1 VQIATFSNHALKL
14 EYDTVVT
21 DRIYRSDESVLR
33 IATESQWVKSS
44 AANGGEKVAQNWHD
58 RAATV
63 FECEKQ
69 PASASRGMVVSNHP
83 LASAAGVEMLAAGG
97 NAVDAA
103 IATLFA
109 LTVVEPMMVGIIG
122 GGMAHIRTSD
132 GSHRFI
138 DGQSTVPLAVRPD
151 TYTSKPGSPHDVF
164 DTVGDENLNGPKAV
178 AVPGS
183 LKAWCET
190 LARFGTMSLAD
201 VMQPA
206 IKHAARGFVVT
217 PYLHECISDSAA
229 VMLKDKPISA
239 IYLPRGAPLKPGER
253 VVQSEYAETL
263 SYIAQHGPD
272 ALYNGLLGN
281 VLVDYMKAKNGFI
294 AHEDLKTYKTVE
306 RQPIRAD
313 YRGWQIM
320 GPPPPAASGVHI
332 AQMLNILEGYDI
344 ASLGFGTA
352 QTIHYLAEVMKI
364 AFADREAASGDPAY
378 INVPVERL
386 TSKVYAD
393 ERRRTIEDAKAQAW
407 GAGVEQLESACTTH
421 MTAADSFGNVVA
433 TTQTINN
440 LFGAKILIPGL
451 GTIPNNYMH
460 LYDPRPGHALSLA
473 PGKRVTTS
481 MSPVMALRDGRLRYA
496 LGLPG
501 GKRIFPS
508 AMQALVNL
516 IDHSMTLQEAVE
528 APRVWTEGNALEVE
542 PAVPESVRERL
553 RAMGHKVVAM
563 STVGGGM
570 NGIAFDEDG
579 RLSGAAC
586 WRADGTPIG
595 MSGGLARAGVRFGLR

>member
-1 VQIATFSNHALKL
+1 MT
-14 EYDTVVT
+14 
-21 DRIYRSDESVLR
+21 
-33 IATESQWVKSS
+33 
-44 AANGGEKVAQNWHD
+44 ANWRD
-58 RAATV
+58 RAATS

-69 PASASRGMVVSNHP
+69 PASSSRGMVVSNHP
-83 LASAAGVEMLAAGG
+83 LASSAGVEMLAAGG
-97 NAVDAA
+97 NAIDAA

-122 GGMAHIRTSD
+122 GGMAHIRLAD

-151 TYTSKPGSPHDVF
+151 TYTSKPGSAHDVF
-164 DTVGDENLNGPKAV
+164 DTVDDENLNGPRAV

-190 LARFGTMSLAD
+190 LQRFGTMSLAD

-206 IKHAARGFVVT
+206 IKHASRGYAAT
-217 PYLHECISDSAA
+217 PYLHECIADSASE
-229 VMLKDKPISA
+229 MLKDRPISA
-239 IYLPRGAPLKPGER
+239 IYLPKGEPLKAGER
-253 VVQSEYAETL
+253 VVQPEYAETL
-263 SYIAQHGPD
+263 SYIAQHGPG
-272 ALYNGLLGN
+272 ALYSGLLGN
-281 VLVDYMKAKNGFI
+281 VLVDYMKAKGGFI
-294 AHEDLKTYKTVE
+294 THEDLRTYNTVE

-313 YRGWQIM
+313 YRGWQIL

-344 ASLGFGTA
+344 TASGFGTA
-352 QTIHYLAEVMKI
+352 QTIHYLAEVLKI
-364 AFADREAASGDPAY
+364 AFADRAAASGDPAY
-378 INVPVERL
+378 VNVPVERL
-386 TSKVYAD
+386 TSKAYAD
-393 ERRRTIEDAKAQAW
+393 ERRRIIDPNRAQKW
-407 GAGVEQLESACTTH
+407 GAGVAQLESAHTTH
-421 MTAADSFGNVVA
+421 LTAADAFGNVVA

-451 GTIPNNYMH
+451 GTIPNNYMN
-460 LYDPRPGHALSLA
+460 LYDPRPGYALSLA

-481 MSPVMALRDGRLRYA
+481 MSPVMALFDGKLRYA

-508 AMQALVNL
+508 ALQALLNL
-516 IDHSMTLQEAVE
+516 IDHGMSLQEAVE

-542 PAVPESVRERL
+542 QAVPEAIRAKL
-553 RAMGHKVVAM
+553 AAMGHHVQPMPTVA
-563 STVGGGM
+563 GGM
-570 NGIAFDEDG
+570 NAIEFHDDG
-579 RLSGAAC
+579 RMSGAAC

-595 MSGGLARAGVRFGLR
+595 IAGGLARAGVRFALR